1 MENQGFPTIPIEK
14 IMMKFLKKNLN
25 PKRIGGTIWSVPP
38 HQKRKKMGIKYDETT
53 GLPSNENVDYNKLLE
68 MWRNEKKKRQEAEDR
83 IKELENSLSIALDIN
98 DKYQR
103 ENKKLNEQVRDA
115 EGETS
120 IVKAVGINSP
130 EMKQANVTIVELRQR
145 INELMSI
152 NKSHQ
157 DLMGKQ
163 IVENEELKR
172 DNKALA
178 KQIDD
183 YFNARL
189 DSVRKSG
196 A

>member
-1 MENQGFPTIPIEK
+1 MEDRGELDLT
-14 IMMKFLKKNLN
+14 
-25 PKRIGGTIWSVPP
+25 KRI
-38 HQKRKKMGIKYDETT
+38 E
-53 GLPSNENVDYNKLLE
+53 
-68 MWRNEKKKRQEAEDR
+68 
-83 IKELENSLSIALDIN
+83 ELENSLSIALDIN

-103 ENKKLNEQVRDA
+103 ENKKLKEQVRDA

-120 IVKAVGINSP
+120 IIKAVGMNSP
-130 EMKQANVTIVELRQR
+130 EMKQANATIAELRQR
-145 INELMSI
+145 VSELMAI

-157 DLMGKQ
+157 HLMGKQ
-163 IVENEELKR
+163 IVENEELKK

-196 A
+196 I